1 MKRQNSR
8 IVREA
13 KKSYRWL
20 RRKAYRTWA
29 AQIKTVEIAMGGE
42 IHAGG
47 ADVIFRGEQ
56 LAA

>member
-20 RRKAYRTWA
+20 RRKAYRAWV
-29 AQIKTVEIAMGGE
+29 AQIKTVETAMGGE
-42 IHAGG
+42 IHACG
-47 ADVIFRGEQ
+47 ADVIFRGACQ
-56 LAA
+56 S

>member
-8 IVREA
+8 IVKEV

-20 RRKAYRTWA
+20 RRKAYRTWV
-29 AQIKTVEIAMGGE
+29 AQVKTVEMAMGGE
-42 IHAGG
+42 IDAGG
-47 ADVIFRGEQ
+47 ADVIFRGQQ